1 MKTPLQ
7 KNSSTYDQESP
18 SLFTRMGGLETCQQL
33 VAAFFRHVDD
43 DPILLVIYGHHHRC
57 AIEGLTRYLVQLFGG
72 SPEYAEK
79 GNYLSLIEA
88 HARFKI
94 GQTERDAWLA
104 TMCKALDEVPLD
116 ESLRAAL
123 REFFAYSSTAIINRP
138 AAQPPS
144 SNATKPPSNTP
155 LEQEIESRWQ
165 AQLQIEEIVSAVGSG
180 DASRVLAL
188 LASDPVKTYLQ
199 SEKAIFAS
207 VLAVLG
213 SGGNSVLLDYLR
225 EQIAQTPELLTLRCA
240 IRGTLLHS
248 AAAAG
253 CPQFVTLLLEFGAN
267 PNAVDGGGHSP
278 LYSACNATEGRADER
293 AEVVRLL
300 AESGADVNANHGVNK
315 CAPLHTA
322 ARRGSVSAASV
333 LLEYG
338 ADIEARDSDGDT
350 PLRRAI
356 NCGKPEAADFLLSR
370 GAELRSKGGGGL
382 EAWQAARTARVK
394 QVLQNYITQIEQET
408 AP

>member
-7 KNSSTYDQESP
+7 KNSFTCDQESP
-18 SLFTRMGGLETCQQL
+18 SLFTQMGGLDICQQL
-33 VAAFFRHVDD
+33 VATFFRHVDD
-43 DPILLVIYGHHHRC
+43 DPILLAIYGHHHRC

-72 SPEYAEK
+72 RPEYAEK

-88 HARFKI
+88 HTRFKI

-104 TMCKALDEVPLD
+104 AMHKALDEVPLD
-116 ESLRAAL
+116 ESLRAVL

-138 AAQPPS
+138 PAASP
-144 SNATKPPSNTP
+144 SNATKSPPNTP
-155 LEQEIESRWQ
+155 LEREVESLWQ
-165 AQLQIEEIVSAVGSG
+165 AQLQIEEIVGAVRNS

-207 VLAVLG
+207 VLATLG

-240 IRGTLLHS
+240 MRGTLLHS

-267 PNAVDGGGHSP
+267 PNAVDGGGHTP
-278 LYSACNATEGRADER
+278 LYSACNATEGREDER

-300 AESGADVNANHGVNK
+300 AESGADVNANHGVK
-315 CAPLHTA
+315 RCAPLHMA
-322 ARRGSVSAASV
+322 ARRGSVSVANV

-356 NCGKPEAADFLLSR
+356 NCGKPEAAAFLLSR
-370 GAELRSKGGGGL
+370 GAELHSKGSGGL
-382 EAWQAARTARVK
+382 EAWQAARTARMK
-394 QVLQNYITQIEQET
+394 QVLQDYLAQE
-408 AP
+408 PPPEL